1 MRLSGGQRQRIA
13 LARALLCK
21 PDILIL
27 DEATNAVDTVTEQAI
42 HEAIEG
48 LAGMMTILIIAHR
61 MDALRCA
68 EQVIVLDKGR
78 IIEQGT
84 PAELARADSILTHLY
99 RAAGSEC

>member
-1 MRLSGGQRQRIA
+1 
-13 LARALLCK
+13 
-21 PDILIL
+21 
-27 DEATNAVDTVTEQAI
+27 
-42 HEAIEG
+42 
-48 LAGMMTILIIAHR
+48 MTILIIAHR
-61 MDALRCA
+61 MAALRCA